1 MGRQFTTVS
10 RDAESSQDSMS
21 SVDSLVEAPQTT
33 AVHLPTSSFPPRSP
47 RMTNL
52 LSALQG
58 IIGPDPQEST
68 ELSAS
73 VGGELLCDISDPS
86 YHLPDAVKGTDV
98 VHDQNMGQGGDAANR
113 SEPQNGVDIIENAR
127 DFIDETSVAG
137 DTGTAEDGMINI
149 SSPLGL
155 LSPVQIGTVPPL
167 PFPHA
172 GSDATSAC
180 DDSTDSDSAEA
191 WVGPTPFSLSPPH
204 LSQPGSTLDLLS
216 SPFGSPV
223 SRVLPRR
230 LSSSA
235 GRKQSSLTTLRDSI
249 VIVPPPSISTV
260 DSQHNIPS
268 TENTSLMPASQ
279 AWHSP
284 LHSFPPEQQRS
295 GDAIPS
301 NEVANESDLSVGVSN
316 SSFTDGRLVTILSS
330 DISNLKTPIPM
341 TSRENIVDTQFVI
354 TTIPNKVSLC
364 DQEEYLPTVPDG
376 TVERSQGP
384 IRLSSTGVE
393 TDQCEESHPTPTV
406 DIKATSTHSTS
417 VSENS
422 PVFLG
427 TTEEVR
433 EFDYEALY
441 QSLVMSPEEAASKHM
456 SWASCSSPSRPS
468 TLSLPGSTVVH
479 VDVLR
484 RSHSS
489 VDLLRLP
496 VAPALSSE
504 YNSHTSSP
512 LPETPVSSASG
523 SSQANASTQSI
534 RVRTTSFPL
543 STTGLVASTSPLI
556 SPRLPAEKA
565 PPQSPPVAGP
575 SREVKTPLNGRH
587 EPEPA
592 ASVWNS
598 VSTSRKVP
606 FGFRNSIIVRQS
618 PLSSGNDH

>member
-1 MGRQFTTVS
+1 M
-10 RDAESSQDSMS
+10 A
-21 SVDSLVEAPQTT
+21 
-33 AVHLPTSSFPPRSP
+33 
-47 RMTNL
+47 NL

-58 IIGPDPQEST
+58 IIGPDPQESA

-73 VGGELLCDISDPS
+73 VGGTLLCDTSDPS
-86 YHLPDAVKGTDV
+86 HRLLPDAVKGTDV
-98 VHDQNMGQGGDAANR
+98 VPDKNVGQGGDAANR
-113 SEPQNGVDIIENAR
+113 SEPHNGVDIIENAR
-127 DFIDETSVAG
+127 DFTNETSTTG
-137 DTGTAEDGMINI
+137 DTGTPEDGMISI
-149 SSPLGL
+149 SSPPGL

-167 PFPHA
+167 PFPHV
-172 GSDATSAC
+172 GSDAASAC
-180 DDSTDSDSAEA
+180 DDSIDSDSAEA

-230 LSSSA
+230 LSWSA

-260 DSQHNIPS
+260 DSQHDIPS

-279 AWHSP
+279 VWHSP
-284 LHSFPPEQQRS
+284 LHSFPLEQQRS

-301 NEVANESDLSVGVSN
+301 NGAANESDLSVGVSN
-316 SSFTDGRLVTILSS
+316 SSLTDGRLVTIPSS
-330 DISNLKTPIPM
+330 DIPDLKTPIPM
-341 TSRENIVDTQFVI
+341 TSREKIVDTQFVI
-354 TTIPNKVSLC
+354 TTIPNNVSLC
-364 DQEEYLPTVPDG
+364 DQEEFVPDG
-376 TVERSQGP
+376 TVGRSQGTSQ
-384 IRLSSTGVE
+384 LSSTGVE
-393 TDQCEESHPTPTV
+393 TNQREQPYPTLTV

-422 PVFLG
+422 PVSLG
-427 TTEEVR
+427 TSVEIR

-479 VDVLR
+479 ADVLR

-496 VAPALSSE
+496 VAPALLSE

-512 LPETPVSSASG
+512 LPQTPVSSASG
-523 SSQANASTQSI
+523 SSRANASTQSI

-543 STTGLVASTSPLI
+543 STTGLVASTSPLM
-556 SPRLPAEKA
+556 SPRLPAEKVH
-565 PPQSPPVAGP
+565 PQSPPIAGP
-575 SREVKTPLNGRH
+575 SREVKTLLNDRYK
-587 EPEPA
+587 PEPA

-606 FGFRNSIIVRQS
+606 FGFRNSITVR
-618 PLSSGNDH
+618 